1 MTTTTTQTPAA
12 AVLPTQT
19 SAVVASKGVATP
31 KAPKAPKASPPK
43 AASVIKSKAKAM
55 LVFEP
60 GLHDIALADID
71 SSPEGNVTRPEWVEE
86 VKNAKAIEKNLS
98 EIKAQ
103 IYALG
108 QLEAIIVQRVKGG
121 KQPYRLAAGYRR
133 TLAMTQL
140 GLKTISCR
148 VEATGTDE
156 ARVLVNIV
164 ENENSKRSTTALG
177 KLAAAEQLAAQG
189 NTVAEVATLMGSAE
203 DVIRDLLRINTGAA
217 EVRAALGLTEDDEG
231 SVSWGVARQVLRFPK
246 GEQAQLL
253 KRVGHLSVEAAR
265 SYLAEYRKGKKAEAE
280 GDDEGEG
287 EGETSSKKETKEDAT
302 YPENRVVKAT
312 VPFLVKMNSV
322 AVELDAAVKEM
333 AAATLALDAAGIAKA
348 QKAIEKAQASLI
360 SAGEKQFGLL
370 ETLFGQKEM
379 KAFFKAAQAD

>member
-1 MTTTTTQTPAA
+1 MTTTTQTPAA
-12 AVLPTQT
+12 VVNSTPAVI
-19 SAVVASKGVATP
+19 ASKGVATP

-43 AASVIKSKAKAM
+43 AAKASKSKASSL

-71 SSPEGNVTRPEWVEE
+71 SNPEGNVTRPEWVAE
-86 VKNAKAIEKNLS
+86 VANAKAIEANLS

-103 IYALG
+103 LQALG

-140 GLKTISCR
+140 GHKTISAR
-148 VEATGTDE
+148 IEATGTDE

-189 NTVAEVATLMGSAE
+189 NTVAEVAVLMGSAE
-203 DVIRDLLRINTGAA
+203 DIIRDLLRINSGAA
-217 EVRAALGLTEDDEG
+217 EVRAALALSENDEG
-231 SVSWGVARQVLRFPK
+231 SVSWGVARQVLRFSK

-265 SYLAEYRKGKKAEAE
+265 SYLAEYRAAKKAEAE
-280 GDDEGEG
+280 GDEGEGEGEG
-287 EGETSSKKETKEDAT
+287 EGETSSKKATKEDAV
-302 YPENRVVKAT
+302 YPEARVVKAT
-312 VPFLVKMNSV
+312 IPFLVKMNGV
-322 AVELDAAVKEM
+322 AFDLDAAVKEM
-333 AAATLALDAAGIAKA
+333 AAATLALDAAGIGKA
-348 QKAIEKAQASLI
+348 QKSIEKALASLI
-360 SAGEKQFGLL
+360 GAGEKQFGLL
-370 ETLFGQKEM
+370 ETLLGMKEVKAFM
-379 KAFFKAAQAD
+379 KAEQA